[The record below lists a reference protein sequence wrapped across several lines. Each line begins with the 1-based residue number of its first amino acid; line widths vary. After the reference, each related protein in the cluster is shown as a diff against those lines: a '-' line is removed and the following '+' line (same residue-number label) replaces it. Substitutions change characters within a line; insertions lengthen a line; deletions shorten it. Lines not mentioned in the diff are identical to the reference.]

1 MALKTSNLN
10 ISFLPLF
17 FFLLRLLVRVA
28 ATAKRQKAG
37 SLPII
42 RNKKGMTYSASPH

>member
-28 ATAKRQKAG
+28 ATAKIQKAG
-37 SLPII
+37 PLPII
-42 RNKKGMTYSASPH
+42 RNKKGMTYRASPH